1 MNWFTCDRCGVSG
14 ALAALLF
21 YLAAWCAV
29 AEKIFHQRNHSDI
42 QDLPARQAKVIL
54 EPQSAEDFLK
64 KYGYINPVNWEEMAS
79 ATSTVAEYSD
89 PAPKDVS
96 ALISE
101 GQFQSR
107 FGKDMDEDP
116 SLSPEYIYSL
126 KSFQQANGI
135 PITGILDEATKE
147 AMNKPRCGVPDLK
160 VDSNSIVN
168 GNEDP
173 KTETTAIPETDSGG
187 LKRSKRFLDRMVEHT
202 RTKRGNLDVLGSS
215 SNGNLVFSKAKL
227 KWRLLSEGYS
237 LQLSISQQRS
247 VLSTAFRIWSEVIPL
262 QFEEDN
268 TSPYSDID
276 IKLGFGTGRHLGCS
290 QLFDGSGL
298 EFAHAWY
305 QGDIHFDDDDH
316 FVGTNSDQG
325 ISLLK
330 VAVHEI
336 GTPVQ
341 HALGLPHNYR
351 TESIMQPNYIP
362 QNNNAELNKQD
373 RKDIQALYGVCEGPF
388 STVFDWIKR
397 DKTPT
402 GDIVYRFN
410 TYFFRSSWYWM
421 YENKN
426 NRTRYGDPIP
436 ITSGWKGIPSADID
450 AFVHVWTWNKDAQYF
465 FKGTQYWRY
474 DPDNDMTFTEDAQG
488 NQYPKLIVDGFPGV
502 PTPIDAAFFDK
513 RDRNIYFFR
522 GSDVTAFNVDTNQK
536 VYGYPKAMTDVFP
549 ATTSGDHP
557 VKSLDAVY
565 FSYTTNSIYFIKDKF
580 YWKVVDDSDRSR
592 NPSYPY
598 NGLLSSKRLSNNWF
612 DICDVHLSV
621 LFLKSS

>member
-1 MNWFTCDRCGVSG
+1 
-14 ALAALLF
+14 
-21 YLAAWCAV
+21 
-29 AEKIFHQRNHSDI
+29 
-42 QDLPARQAKVIL
+42 
-54 EPQSAEDFLK
+54 
-64 KYGYINPVNWEEMAS
+64 MAS

-330 VAVHEI
+330 LDFLLI
-336 GTPVQ
+336 SSLCF
-341 HALGLPHNYR
+341 HA
-351 TESIMQPNYIP
+351 
-362 QNNNAELNKQD
+362 
-373 RKDIQALYGVCEGPF
+373 GVCEGPF